1 MSSTLQNG
9 DHLLQMLRHETSN
22 EEKTIMAQCRCTGLC
37 VMNHFK
43 INYDISKG
51 LPPTIKNRLEKKK
64 CNSCAIWMRIDSWW
78 CFCCGQRLSKRRK
91 RQAPSSVKAWK
102 QTYPTFEALNMIP
115 EMAYH
120 LDNESNKPM
129 NLCKCGHDYWRHW
142 SIGGCWG
149 MPIPGSEC
157 KCRRFRLQK

>member
-37 VMNHFK
+37 VMKHFK

-64 CNSCAIWMRIDSWW
+64 CNSCGIWMRIDSLF

-91 RQAPSSVKAWK
+91 KAA
-102 QTYPTFEALNMIP
+102 QTISRFHHNYPTFKDLNMIP
-115 EMAYH
+115 AYAEQAI
-120 LDNESNKPM
+120 NRIN
-129 NLCKCGHDYWRHW
+129 
-142 SIGGCWG
+142 
-149 MPIPGSEC
+149 
-157 KCRRFRLQK
+157 Q